1 LNQGCVSKSGWCALT
16 EAENP
21 CHVIMLK
28 SDAAFI
34 LVASIICTEI
44 AHVDGLDPATGDY
57 RTLNALLPS
66 SHAAKGDSE

>member
-1 LNQGCVSKSGWCALT
+1 
-16 EAENP
+16 
-21 CHVIMLK
+21 MLK